1 MEENNQSIREKMGL
15 LELARK
21 LNNVT
26 RACAM
31 LGYSRDSYY
40 RFKDLYDRG
49 GEQALSNL
57 SRRKPVT
64 KNRVS
69 REVEE
74 EVVASAFAHPA
85 WGQERT
91 AKVLKARGVQVSSSG
106 VRSIWQRYD
115 LETRAKRG
123 VAIGIRAEREGLPLS
138 QEQMSFLRDLKNL
151 NRSSWL
157 GEAGSP
163 GAVLYQ
169 TYSRVIE
176 DSCFGS
182 LHQHVVVD
190 GYSRYAFVGLEHS
203 LAPTSPAAFLGSR
216 VLPWLE
222 GQGLRALKVRTDR
235 RAPFAGQEGAGYR
248 QMLARENI
256 ELTYR
261 LKPKARQS
269 DPCADFLKLLRTD
282 FYQKAFRHGLATDV
296 DELRARLCQWLQT
309 YNEERRETRASSY
322 GETPAGAVARYVN
335 RPGARR

>member
-1 MEENNQSIREKMGL
+1 MAETDQSIREKMGL

-26 RACAM
+26 RACEM

-40 RFKDLYDRG
+40 RFKALYERG
-49 GEQALSNL
+49 GREALSNL
-57 SRRKPVT
+57 SRQKPVT

-69 REVEE
+69 PEVEE
-74 EVVASAFAHPA
+74 EAVASAFAHPA

-91 AKVLKARGVQVSSSG
+91 AKALRARGVQVSSSG

-115 LETRAKRG
+115 LETMAKRG
-123 VAIGIRAEREGLPLS
+123 AAIRLRAEREGLPLS
-138 QEQMSFLRDLKNL
+138 REQMVALRRVNSRHASFR
-151 NRSSWL
+151 RH
-157 GEAGSP
+157 EAARP

-169 TYSRVIE
+169 TCLPVIE
-176 DSCFGS
+176 NSGLGG

-190 GYSRYAFVGLEHS
+190 GYSRYAFLE
-203 LAPTSPAAFLGSR
+203 LERGGARTSPAAFLATH

-222 GQGLRALKVRTDR
+222 DHGLRAATLRTDR
-235 RAPFAGQEGAGYR
+235 RAPFAGHEGAGYR
-248 QMLARENI
+248 QLLAREKI

-269 DPCADFLKLLRTD
+269 DPCADFLRLLRTD
-282 FYQKAFRHGLATDV
+282 FYQKAFRHGLATDF
-296 DELRARLCQWLQT
+296 DALRARLFEWLRT
-309 YNEERRETRASSY
+309 YNKERPETRAASY

-335 RPGARR
+335 RPGAGR